1 MTEHKIEA
9 ALAALFI
16 ATTLTTKQE
25 YVIWAWCG
33 VGGILSGYVGSVL
46 FPMRSIE
53 FRRRWIVNFALAII
67 VAPFLTWY
75 ALPKFPNIPLPFLA
89 MLVSGICGACGVLI
103 LPLILKKHGID
114 TNKNDRT
121 RKED

>member
-9 ALAALFI
+9 ALSALLI
-16 ATTLTTKQE
+16 STVLTTRQE

-33 VGGILSGYVGSVL
+33 VGGIISGYVGSVL

-67 VAPFLTWY
+67 AAPFLTWWL
-75 ALPKFPNIPLPFLA
+75 LPKFPATPLPFLS
-89 MLVSGICGACGVLI
+89 MIVSGTCGACGVLI
-103 LPLILKKHGID
+103 LPLILRKNGIH
-114 TNKNDRT
+114 TGKN
-121 RKED
+121 EDPRGKD

>member
-9 ALAALFI
+9 ALSALFI
-16 ATTLTTKQE
+16 STVLTTRQE

-33 VGGILSGYVGSVL
+33 VGGIISGYVGSVL

-53 FRRRWIVNFALAII
+53 FRTRWIVNFAIAII

-75 ALPKFPNIPLPFLA
+75 LLPKFPTTPLPFLS
-89 MLVSGICGACGVLI
+89 MFVSGTCGACGVLI
-103 LPLILKKHGID
+103 LPLILRKHGI
-114 TNKNDRT
+114 NAGKN
-121 RKED
+121 EDLRGKD